1 MKLNPA
7 LNDFPPAMV
16 TACQAALDAGI
27 TYNDEF
33 AEFVLRQM
41 GGYGCEAV
49 LMEVAELDAAAES
62 YASLQRA
69 QHARLEAAVI
79 SAPRGHYALIRV
91 TRSDG
96 CPVYTTIVSDGYG
109 DGVATGGAYD
119 RYDSMPPGEKI
130 LDRMVGYEIYLCRK
144 ACERERAYKAGR
156 EALAKHGFHIGMVF
170 KDIRVGGEKY
180 SSGTVSEIHL
190 ESGCVTLYLV
200 RRGSR
205 NRWKSTVSATYVAEH
220 FAPTAPKQRELPS
233 ETDDSL
239 ESIAQGAFLF

>member
-7 LNDFPPAMV
+7 LNDFPPAMI

-49 LMEVAELDAAAES
+49 LMEVAELDAAAAS

-69 QHARLEAAVI
+69 QHSRLEATVI

-96 CPVYTTIVSDGYG
+96 CPMYTTIVSDGYG

-119 RYDSMPPGEKI
+119 HYDSMPPGEKI
-130 LDRMVGYEIYLCRK
+130 LDRMLGYEIYLCRK
-144 ACERERAYKAGR
+144 ACERERAHKAGR
-156 EALAKHGFHIGMVF
+156 EALAKHAFHIGMVF
-170 KDIRVGGEKY
+170 KDIKVGGEKF
-180 SSGTVSEIHL
+180 STGTISEVHV
-190 ESGCVTLYLV
+190 ESGCVTLLLT

-205 NRWKSTVSATYVAEH
+205 NRWKSTRSASDIADHVRITAKGIDAAPQDTNALHEH
-220 FAPTAPKQRELPS
+220 TAQATFS
-233 ETDDSL
+233 
-239 ESIAQGAFLF
+239 F